1 MDSLFNNIH
10 HIIQNQQGMAFL
22 AVFIGG
28 LISAASPCVLAAIP
42 LIIGYVG
49 GYSEGNKKKAAL
61 YSLVFILG
69 LSITFTLLGAA
80 ASAMGAFFGF
90 MGRWLYIGLAVIA
103 VVMGL
108 QLMGVISIPLPFQ
121 QTRTVKS
128 KGLWGAFFL
137 GLLTG
142 TVSSPCATPVLAVI
156 LAYVSTQGDMLYG
169 GSLLFA
175 YALGHCALIFIAGLS
190 IGLTESIVS
199 SKGIKNFSLYSKRLS
214 GAVLAGRYLYRRSEF
229 LRKSL
234 FCFGSRKLQFARF
247 RISMPLNTQAKAAT
261 KSTNQDPCKRLEGQS
276 CGNE

>member
-1 MDSLFNNIH
+1 MEAMLSNIQSIVQYNHSL
-10 HIIQNQQGMAFL
+10 AFF
-22 AVFIGG
+22 AVFVGG

-69 LSITFTLLGAA
+69 LALTFTLLGAA
-80 ASAMGAFFGF
+80 ASMMGGFFGF

-103 VVMGL
+103 VIMGL
-108 QLMGVISIPLPFQ
+108 HLMGVLSVPLPFQ
-121 QTRTVKS
+121 KTRQVKS
-128 KGLWGAFFL
+128 RGLWGAFLL

-156 LAYVSTQGDMLYG
+156 LAYVSTQGDILYG

-175 YALGHCALIFIAGLS
+175 YAIGHCALIFIAGLS

-199 SKGIKNFSLYSKRLS
+199 SKGVKNFSLYSKRLS
-214 GAVLAGRYLYRRSEF
+214 GAVLVVAGVYLGVTYW
-229 LRKSL
+229 
-234 FCFGSRKLQFARF
+234 
-247 RISMPLNTQAKAAT
+247 
-261 KSTNQDPCKRLEGQS
+261 
-276 CGNE
+276 

>member
-1 MDSLFNNIH
+1 MDALFNDIQ

-22 AVFIGG
+22 AVFVAG
-28 LISAASPCVLAAIP
+28 LVSAASPCVLAAIP
-42 LIIGYVG
+42 LVIGYVG

-80 ASAMGAFFGF
+80 ASAMGQIFSF

-103 VVMGL
+103 VLMGL
-108 QLMGVISIPLPFQ
+108 QLMGILSIRMPFQ
-121 QTRTVKS
+121 KTRTVKR

-156 LAYVSTQGDMLYG
+156 LAYVSTQGDIVYG

-175 YALGHCALIFIAGLS
+175 YAVGHCALIFVAGLS
-190 IGLTESIVS
+190 VGLTESIVS
-199 SKGIKNFSLYSKRLS
+199 SKGIKNFSLYSKKFS
-214 GAVLAGRYLYRRSEF
+214 GAVLTLAGLYIGIVNF
-229 LRKSL
+229 
-234 FCFGSRKLQFARF
+234 
-247 RISMPLNTQAKAAT
+247 
-261 KSTNQDPCKRLEGQS
+261 
-276 CGNE
+276 